1 MRGVIHDWHVKC
13 VFVYSIKHLY
23 VKIINIYV
31 IVAGAGQ
38 VPVLSFPCVVWSTL
52 PKVGGHFVAA
62 LFNVYKNLNF
72 SHKVY
77 SYDLYG
83 FHHK

>member
-1 MRGVIHDWHVKC
+1 

-23 VKIINIYV
+23 VKIINIYVYV

-52 PKVGGHFVAA
+52 PTRTA
-62 LFNVYKNLNF
+62 
-72 SHKVY
+72 
-77 SYDLYG
+77 
-83 FHHK
+83 